1 MKRVAVFIVGKDL
14 LLAENQCLERQ
25 SPRDEL
31 RTSGRERSRQCKA
44 RLSFRADTK
53 TAAKAA
59 AVVFK
64 KMVGTTGFEP
74 ATSRTPSVRATRLR
88 HVPSP

>member
-14 LLAENQCLERQ
+14 LLAENNPKYKRQ

-59 AVVFK
+59 AVVF
-64 KMVGTTGFEP
+64 
-74 ATSRTPSVRATRLR
+74 
-88 HVPSP
+88 